1 MILFSGVMYNTALTK
16 QSSHFLYFSSYN
28 LINPNLPIW
37 ATLNVCALKTQE
49 LEFNT
54 VEQHY
59 LDFKCPR
66 VLFTAQQKVHYAI
79 LVVPQ

>member
-1 MILFSGVMYNTALTK
+1 M
-16 QSSHFLYFSSYN
+16 SSR
-28 LINPNLPIW
+28 PIW